1 MLDAAAGAA
10 YAVEISAL
18 QTYQSKLL
26 GIMDS
31 MVAQSVALGLSASVA
46 GSSNAGLG
54 NFPEAQSLGSAYQS
68 SMQSLM
74 TNFEEITQLVNT
86 MTNVLGAAGKN
97 YAETEQQ
104 LTDQFNQIAAQYEGK
119 AGGFSANPTP
129 VVPDTTVSSTTSTS
143 TSPTSTTTTSTTT
156 TGSST
161 ADSGDSGQTYTMTPN
176 SSSTTDNSG
185 T

>member
-31 MVAQSVALGLSASVA
+31 MVAQSVALGLSATVA
-46 GSSNAGLG
+46 GSGNAGLG

-68 SMQSLM
+68 SMQSLI

-86 MTNVLGAAGKN
+86 MTNVLGTAGKN

-104 LTDQFNQIAAQYEGK
+104 LTDQFNQITAQFEGK
-119 AGGFSANPTP
+119 AGGFSANPTQA
-129 VVPDTTVSSTTSTS
+129 VPDTTPDSTTDSNS
-143 TSPTSTTTTSTTT
+143 SGSSSTTTTTTDDS
-156 TGSST
+156 SST
-161 ADSGDSGQTYTMTPN
+161 SSDSSSQSYTAPAN
-176 SSSTTDNSG
+176 SSSENDSPTA
-185 T
+185 

>member
-10 YAVEISAL
+10 YTVEISAL

-31 MVAQSVALGLSASVA
+31 MVAQSVTLGVNAAAA
-46 GSSNAGLG
+46 GSGNAGLG
-54 NFPEAQSLGSAYQS
+54 TFPEAQSLASAYQS

-86 MTNVLGAAGKN
+86 MTSVLGTAGKN

-104 LTDQFNQIAAQYEGK
+104 LTDQFNQIVAQYEGK
-119 AGGFSANPTP
+119 SGGFSTTP
-129 VVPDTTVSSTTSTS
+129 TTVAPAANSGSSTSSTSSTTTSSSTPS
-143 TSPTSTTTTSTTT
+143 TATTGQSYTTTTAN
-156 TGSST
+156 SST
-161 ADSGDSGQTYTMTPN
+161 
-176 SSSTTDNSG
+176 SSNDNTG

>member
-1 MLDAAAGAA
+1 MLDAVVGAA
-10 YAVEISAL
+10 YTVEISAL

-31 MVAQSVALGLSASVA
+31 MVAQSVALGINAAAS
-46 GSSNAGLG
+46 GSGGAGLG
-54 NFPEAQSLGSAYQS
+54 SFPEAQSLASAYQG

-86 MTNVLGAAGKN
+86 MTNVLGTAGKN

-104 LTDQFNQIAAQYEGK
+104 LTDQFNQIVLQYEGK
-119 AGGFSANPTP
+119 SGGFSTPTTTA
-129 VVPDTTVSSTTSTS
+129 VPDGSSNSSSTS
-143 TSPTSTTTTSTTT
+143 TSSTSTNTS
-156 TGSST
+156 SST
-161 ADSGDSGQTYTMTPN
+161 ASTASTGQTYTMTTSN
-176 SSSTTDNSG
+176 SSTSENDNTG

>member
-31 MVAQSVALGLSASVA
+31 MVAQSVALGLSATVA
-46 GSSNAGLG
+46 GSGNAGLG
-54 NFPEAQSLGSAYQS
+54 NFPEAQSLGSAYQT

-86 MTNVLGAAGKN
+86 MTNVLGTAGKN

-119 AGGFSANPTP
+119 SGGFAANPTQA
-129 VVPDTTVSSTTSTS
+129 VPDTTPGSTTSS
-143 TSPTSTTTTSTTT
+143 NSSTTTTD
-156 TGSST
+156 SSS
-161 ADSGDSGQTYTMTPN
+161 ASSGDSGQTYTSATD
-176 SSSTTDNSG
+176 SSSGNDSPTT
-185 T
+185 

>member
-10 YAVEISAL
+10 YTVEISAL

-31 MVAQSVALGLSASVA
+31 MVAQSVALGMNTAAA
-46 GSSNAGLG
+46 GSSDAGLG
-54 NFPEAQSLGSAYQS
+54 NFPEAQSLASAYQS

-86 MTNVLGAAGKN
+86 MTTVLGAAGKN

-104 LTDQFNQIAAQYEGK
+104 LTDQFNQIVAQYDGK
-119 AGGFSANPTP
+119 SGGF
-129 VVPDTTVSSTTSTS
+129 TTEPLTTTSAQG
-143 TSPTSTTTTSTTT
+143 TTTTTDTAT
-156 TGSST
+156 ATAST
-161 ADSGDSGQTYTMTPN
+161 ATTGQTYATTT
-176 SSSTTDNSG
+176 SSSSSSSSSNDNTG

>member
-46 GSSNAGLG
+46 GSGNAGLG
-54 NFPEAQSLGSAYQS
+54 NFPEAQSLGGAYQS
-68 SMQSLM
+68 SMQSMM

-86 MTNVLGAAGKN
+86 MTNVLGTAGKN

-119 AGGFSANPTP
+119 SGGFAANPTP
-129 VVPDTTVSSTTSTS
+129 VVPDTSTSTTTSSTSSTTTTDSSTTS
-143 TSPTSTTTTSTTT
+143 
-156 TGSST
+156 SSS
-161 ADSGDSGQTYTMTPN
+161 DDSGQAYTTVPN
-176 SSSTTDNSG
+176 SSSDDASPTT
-185 T
+185 